1 MSLERFQRV
10 IIPLTSNRPKI
21 ALFRECL
28 NGTPKQ
34 DRHSGLTFLPC
45 SDTWSMLF
53 RVSLSVW
60 MDTDTDTGSF
70 IGSCWVSVWLWQLA
84 LMFLSRYRNRF
95 SESLVTALQ
104 CRCMRFSGIG
114 SIITPP
120 HINLSN
126 LTYFVNVWTEYPT
139 RIDTGSGSWR
149 SCPVPCSFGCP
160 CRSEWIPIP
169 QQALSSALVG
179 CRSDCGS
186 LLWCSFTLFFVYYI
200 NYMVLHCITYTFFS
214 FIPCFFSLSEYLFY
228 NQSMYYTK
236 IHGIT
241 SCITLSAL

>member
-1 MSLERFQRV
+1 MPLKRFQRV
-10 IIPLTSNRPKI
+10 IIPLAFKCPKI

-28 NGTPKQ
+28 KGIPNT

-45 SDTWSMLF
+45 SDTARLF
-53 RVSLSVW
+53 RLSLSVR
-60 MDTDTDTGSF
+60 MNTDTDTGSF
-70 IGSCWVSVWLWQLA
+70 IGACWVSVWLWQLA

-149 SCPVPCSFGCP
+149 SCPVPIHQGSFGCP
-160 CRSEWIPIP
+160 CLSELIPIP
-169 QQALSSALVG
+169 TPTQAFSSACWCC
-179 CRSDCGS
+179 CRSDCGN
-186 LLWCSFTLFFVYYI
+186 LLWCFFTLFFVYYR
-200 NYMVLHCITYTFFS
+200 NYIVLQRITYTL
-214 FIPCFFSLSEYLFY
+214 FIYPLFFSLFRSIFFII
-228 NQSMYYTK
+228 N
-236 IHGIT
+236 
-241 SCITLSAL
+241 